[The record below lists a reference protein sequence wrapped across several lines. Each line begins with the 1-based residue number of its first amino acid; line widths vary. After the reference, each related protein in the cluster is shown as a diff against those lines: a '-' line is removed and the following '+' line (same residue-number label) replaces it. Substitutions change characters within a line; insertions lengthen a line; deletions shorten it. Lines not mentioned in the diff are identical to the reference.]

1 MKTDSERVQAV
12 TQSDLPVL
20 RPNDR
25 GRRALV
31 LTCEHASNRLPAP
44 WRWPESDHRLIDDHW
59 AYDPGAGDLTHD
71 LALRLDAPAVLA
83 NFTRLLVDP
92 NRATDDLD
100 LFRTVADGKP
110 VRINEAISEA
120 ERASRITGYWEPFHE
135 AVDAAV
141 QAVRPRLLVSIHSY
155 TRKYEGQLRAVEI
168 GVLHRGQLPLATAFR
183 DHLAHST
190 GRDVRINEPWSGE
203 LGLIYSAER
212 HATTAGCPAMEF
224 EFRNDLLRDPALR
237 REFTT
242 ALVSAIDALGF

>member
-1 MKTDSERVQAV
+1 MDM
-12 TQSDLPVL
+12 PVL
-20 RPNDR
+20 RSNMQ

-44 WRWPESDHRLIDDHW
+44 WRWPEADHRLVGDHW
-59 AYDPGAGDLTHD
+59 AYDPGASELTQE

-92 NRATDDLD
+92 NRATDDQD
-100 LFRTVADGKP
+100 LFRTVADGRP
-110 VRINEAISEA
+110 VRLNEAISDT
-120 ERASRITGYWEPFHE
+120 ERAARIAGFWEPYHA

-141 QAVRPRLLVSIHSY
+141 KVARPRLLVSIHSY
-155 TRKYEGQLRAVEI
+155 TTNYEGQPRAVEL

-183 DHLAHST
+183 DCLARTT

-224 EFRNDLLRDPALR
+224 EFRNDLLREPGIR
-237 REFTT
+237 REFAG

>member
-1 MKTDSERVQAV
+1 M
-12 TQSDLPVL
+12 DLPVL
-20 RPNDR
+20 RPNAQ

-44 WRWPESDHRLIDDHW
+44 WRWPEADHRLVGDHW
-59 AYDPGAGDLTHD
+59 AYDPGASELTSE
-71 LALRLDAPAVLA
+71 LAMRLDAPAVLA

-92 NRATDDLD
+92 NRATDDQD

-110 VRINEAISEA
+110 VRLNDAISA
-120 ERASRITGYWEPFHE
+120 IERDARIQGYWQPYHD
-135 AVDAAV
+135 AVDALV
-141 QAVRPRLLVSIHSY
+141 RAVRPRLLVSIHSY
-155 TRKYEGQLRAVEI
+155 TTNYEGQPRAVEI

-183 DHLAHST
+183 DHLAEST

-224 EFRNDLLRDPALR
+224 EFRNDLLRDRGIR
-237 REFTT
+237 REFAG
-242 ALVSAIDALGF
+242 ALVSAIEALGF